1 MKTQNVPMLTGRIEA
16 YPVLMFSWNCP
27 KCGAFHF
34 KVNNTVVAGETI
46 VQCFNPKCK
55 EKFDRSQF
63 RFNHED
69 KIARVMAEMKEDM
82 YLSAIKDAENELKK
96 VEEADAITS

>member
-1 MKTQNVPMLTGRIEA
+1 MKERNIPMLTGRIEA

-34 KVNNTVVAGETI
+34 KVNNTVEAGETI
-46 VQCFNPKCK
+46 VKCFNKKCG

-63 RFNHED
+63 RFNGENQ
-69 KIARVMAEMKEDM
+69 IARIMTEMHEDM
-82 YLSAIKDAENELKK
+82 YLTAVKDAENELKK
-96 VEEADAITS
+96 AEEADAITA